1 MKKGENVQKIDL
13 ICKVQQGDV
22 QAQGQLYEQYWEKLY
37 RLAYAITKN
46 KEDSMDIV
54 QDALFP
60 HSHTS
65 TICETS
71 MHLTHGFFKS
81 CEITQKSI

>member
-22 QAQGQLYEQYWEKLY
+22 QAQGQLYELYWEKLY

-46 KEDSMDIV
+46 KEDFMDIV
-54 QDALFP
+54 QDSFISAFA
-60 HSHTS
+60 HQQSA
-65 TICETS
+65 
-71 MHLTHGFFKS
+71 GFDFV
-81 CEITQKSI
+81 IRPFTGIRRRI